1 MRLILSLIGT
11 SLLTNQADSDLRH
24 ELNMNANLPENEMLQ
39 DLMNKLAGLKQKIS
53 DLIAMADQM
62 KLKKLS
68 AELNSI
74 TSFYETHPPTKDDI
88 HILIATDTYLAQ
100 LASEIIQDYLKSKGY
115 TCWYYC
121 APGLNTK
128 SKKDFDE
135 GIKALLHYLDENIP
149 EYKQRRYEIVFN
161 LTGGF
166 KSLQGFLNTI
176 GTFYADRIIY
186 IFETGGLIEIPKLP
200 ISIDQNLFRN
210 HAKEFLLLS
219 KDHFLKKEAVEHI
232 PETLLYEVDNGVYGL
247 SNWGVLMWNNVKT
260 SILSQK
266 LIELPSIE
274 FEKSFIRDFNDEND
288 SKAKIKL
295 NETIAKAAV
304 IFMERGIAGLKADGG
319 LQYEDYRN
327 TGVENLPLGH
337 FRVTQSLRVTCVYL
351 DNCNRLLLRYYG
363 THEHIRNTE
372 NV

>member
-11 SLLTNQADSDLRH
+11 SLLTNQADSVLRH
-24 ELNMNANLPENEMLQ
+24 DLNKSANLPENAMPQ
-39 DLMNKLAGLKQKIS
+39 DLLNKLAGLKQKIS
-53 DLIAMADQM
+53 SLIATADQV
-62 KLKKLS
+62 KLKLLS

-74 TSFYETHPPTKDDI
+74 NSFYEIHPPTNDDI

-135 GIKALLHYLDENIP
+135 GIKALLHYLDESIP

-186 IFETGGLIEIPKLP
+186 IFETGGLIAIPKLP
-200 ISIDQNLFRN
+200 ISIDQNLFRE

-219 KDHFLKKEAVEHI
+219 KDHFLKKEELEHI
-232 PETLLYEVDNGVYGL
+232 PETLLYEVENGVYGL

-266 LIELPSIE
+266 LIELPAIE
-274 FEKSFIRDFNDEND
+274 FDRSFIRDFKNEQD

-295 NETIAKAAV
+295 NESIAKVSV
-304 IFMERGIAGLKADGG
+304 IFLEKGIAGLKADGG
-319 LQYEDYRN
+319 LLYEDYQN
-327 TGVENLPLGH
+327 MNVGNLPLGH

-351 DNCNRLLLRYYG
+351 ENRNILLLRLYG
-363 THEHIRNTE
+363 SHEHIRNNE

>member
-1 MRLILSLIGT
+1 MRIILSLIGT
-11 SLLTNQADSDLRH
+11 SLLTNQADNNLRT
-24 ELNMNANLPENEMLQ
+24 ELNRNANLLENEMPES
-39 DLMNKLAGLKQKIS
+39 LMIKLSWLKQEIS
-53 DLIAMADQM
+53 DLIKKADQE

-74 TSFYETHPPTKDDI
+74 TSFYEIHSPTKDDI
-88 HILIATDTYLAQ
+88 HILIATDTYLAKF
-100 LASEIIQDYLKSKGY
+100 ACEIIQEYLNSKGY
-115 TCWYYC
+115 TCWHYC

-135 GIKALLHYLDENIP
+135 GIKALLLYLDETIP

-200 ISIDQNLFRN
+200 ISIDQDLFRN
-210 HAKEFLLLS
+210 YAKEFLLLS
-219 KDHFLKKEAVEHI
+219 KDHFLKKEDVKNI
-232 PETLLYEVDNGVYGL
+232 PETLLYEVGSGVYGL

-260 SILSQK
+260 TILSQN
-266 LIELPSIE
+266 LINLPAIE
-274 FEKSFIRDFNDEND
+274 FDSRFIRDFKNEDS

-304 IFMERGIAGLKADGG
+304 IFMEKGIAGLKADGG
-319 LQYEDYRN
+319 LQYEDYQN
-327 TGVENLPLGH
+327 TNIESLPLGH
-337 FRVTQSLRVTCVYL
+337 FRVTQSLRITCVYL
-351 DNCNRLLLRYYG
+351 EDRQKLVLRFYG
-363 THEHIRNTE
+363 SHEHIRNNE
-372 NV
+372 KV